1 MELIIGT
8 TTLALELIADFNPAQ
23 IDCIIAQVL
32 ESTKID
38 TESINSK
45 LDQLTHTEQS

>member
-23 IDCIIAQVL
+23 IDCIIAQAT
-32 ESTKID
+32 ESTKLNM
-38 TESINSK
+38 ESIKSK
-45 LDQLTHTEQS
+45 LDALTENW

>member
-8 TTLALELIADFNPAQ
+8 NTLALELLADFNPAQ
-23 IDCIIAQVL
+23 IDCIIAQVS

-38 TESINSK
+38 IKSTKSK
-45 LDQLTHTEQS
+45 LDALTEKW

>member
-23 IDCIIAQVL
+23 IDCIIAQAL
-32 ESTKID
+32 ESTKVD
-38 TESINSK
+38 MESIKSK
-45 LDQLTHTEQS
+45 LDKLTQTEPG